1 MIEIYNSII
10 KHIVLWQYELN
21 RLISTNIREIND
33 ENYLSIY
40 GLIIGIAFLY
50 GLIHAAGPGHGK
62 ALVALYFTK
71 GKGDYKEAF
80 KLGYLISVIHAISAI
95 AITFTLYFIVKTMF
109 RQNFHEFSSNA
120 MMVSSIMIIGVGLY
134 LIYGAI
140 KEKYKPCHDDD
151 LSNKEGKSKYAIA
164 FGVGLVPCPG
174 VMTIVLFCIM
184 LKQFMLG
191 VLAAIAMS
199 IGMGLTIS
207 IVGIL
212 SVLFANKTST
222 FVNKKAY
229 ILEAVSGILIVILG
243 VFLFIGTRHSV

>member
-1 MIEIYNSII
+1 MSEFYSNFI
-10 KHIVLWQYELN
+10 KQITLWQYELN
-21 RLISTNIREIND
+21 RTIATNIRDIND

-40 GLIIGIAFLY
+40 TLVIGIAFLY

-62 ALVALYFTK
+62 ALVALYFSK

-80 KLGYLISVIHAISAI
+80 KLGYLISIIHAISAI
-95 AITFTLYFIVKTMF
+95 IITFTLFFILKTMF
-109 RQNFHEFSSNA
+109 RQNFNEFSNTA
-120 MMVSSIMIIGVGLY
+120 MMISSIMIITVGLY
-134 LIYGAI
+134 LVYNAI
-140 KEKYKPCHDDD
+140 KQKYKPC
-151 LSNKEGKSKYAIA
+151 NNEKIQENKSKYAVA

-184 LKQFMLG
+184 LKQFTLG
-191 VLAAIAMS
+191 ILAAVAMS

-212 SVLFANKTST
+212 SVLFANKTSN

-243 VFLFIGTRHSV
+243 VFLFSAVK

>member
-1 MIEIYNSII
+1 MIEFYNTIL
-10 KHIVLWQYELN
+10 KQLTMWQYELN
-21 RLISTNIREIND
+21 RTIATNIREIND

-40 GLIIGIAFLY
+40 SLIIGISFLY

-80 KLGYLISVIHAISAI
+80 KLGYLISIIHAISAI
-95 AITFTLYFIVKTMF
+95 TVTFTLFFIFKTMF
-109 RQNFHEFSSNA
+109 RQNFNEFSNTA
-120 MMVSSIMIIGVGLY
+120 MMISSVMIIFVGLY
-134 LIYGAI
+134 LIYNAV
-140 KEKYKPCHDDD
+140 KEKYKPCHNENIPQD
-151 LSNKEGKSKYAIA
+151 KSKYAVA

-184 LKQFMLG
+184 LKKFTLG
-191 VLAAIAMS
+191 ILAALAMS

-212 SVLFANKTST
+212 SVLFANRTST

-229 ILEAVSGILIVILG
+229 ILEAVSGVLIVLLG
-243 VFLFIGTRHSV
+243 SFLFLAVKPF